1 MSYELEFEEE
11 AKKEW
16 DKLDNTVR
24 TQFKKKL
31 TSILEEPHIPASAL
45 YSMPQCYK
53 IKLRS
58 IGYRLVYQVDDN
70 KVVVTVITVGRRDS
84 KIYEKQLS
92 FWLKIK
98 LNCEVVGKNV

>member
-24 TQFKKKL
+24 IQFIKKL
-31 TSILEEPHIPASAL
+31 ESILENPHIPVSAL

-58 IGYRLVYQVDDN
+58 IGYRLVYRVDDN

-84 KIYEKQLS
+84 KIYEKAAQLLS
-92 FWLKIK
+92 NSKDS
-98 LNCEVVGKNV
+98 

>member
-1 MSYELEFEEE
+1 MSYELEFTEE

-16 DKLDNTVR
+16 DKLDNSIR

-31 TSILEEPHIPASAL
+31 ESILDEPHVPASAL

-58 IGYRLVYQVDDN
+58 AGYRLVYEVVDE

-84 KIYEKQLS
+84 KIYEKAAEL
-92 FWLKIK
+92 LRKK
-98 LNCEVVGKNV
+98 

>member
-11 AKKEW
+11 AKREW
-16 DKLDNTVR
+16 DKLDNSIR
-24 TQFKKKL
+24 AQFKKKL

-58 IGYRLVYQVDDN
+58 IGYRLVYQVDDDTI
-70 KVVVTVITVGRRDS
+70 VVTAITVGRRDN
-84 KIYEKQLS
+84 KIYEKAAEL
-92 FWLKIK
+92 LRKP
-98 LNCEVVGKNV
+98 

>member
-24 TQFKKKL
+24 IQFIKKL
-31 TSILEEPHIPASAL
+31 ESILENPHISASAL

-58 IGYRLVYQVDDN
+58 IGYRLVYRVDDN

-84 KIYEKQLS
+84 KIYEKAAQLLS
-92 FWLKIK
+92 NSKDS
-98 LNCEVVGKNV
+98 

>member
-84 KIYEKQLS
+84 KIYDKAAEL
-92 FWLKIK
+92 LA
-98 LNCEVVGKNV
+98 KN